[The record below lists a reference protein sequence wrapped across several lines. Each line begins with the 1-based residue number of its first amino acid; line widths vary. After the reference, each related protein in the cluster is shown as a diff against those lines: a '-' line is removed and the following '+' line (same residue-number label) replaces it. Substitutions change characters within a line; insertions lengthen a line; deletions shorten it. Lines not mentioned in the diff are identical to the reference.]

1 MTNKT
6 AALQVER
13 VNVSF
18 GGLRA
23 LNDVYLEIAKNEVVG
38 LIGPNG
44 AGKTTLFNALCGLV
58 TPDSGEL
65 HLNGKKHDFPKPFE
79 LVDLGI
85 ARTLQG
91 VGLFGDLT
99 VLENVMIGAQHLAQ
113 TGLISAALGRNR
125 KDEDQIRNKARV
137 ALERVYAGGIAHR
150 RADTL
155 AYPDTKR
162 VAIARALVSEPKI
175 LMLDEPA
182 GGLGAQDIE
191 WMNSLIKNLSVDM
204 SVLLIEHHMDVVMSV
219 CSRLY
224 VLNFGEVI
232 ASGDAETV
240 RLCAAIQ
247 QLWLLILG
255 QETTMSL
262 NVSNLTVHH
271 GAICAVNQVSLA
283 VPTGKLAAVIGANGA
298 GKTTLLRALSGLNHP
313 THGSIMWKGE
323 RIVGMKPEALVRRG
337 ISHVSEGKSVIPE
350 LTVRENLEL
359 GAIWRRNAKE
369 SKESIDQVVSIFP
382 RLGERLQQRADTLSG
397 GERQMLAIG
406 RAIMSKPQ
414 LLLLDEPSLGLAPLV
429 IEHIFQTIR
438 DLTTSMNLTVLL
450 VEQNAMGALKIA
462 DLGIVLNLGKVVAIN
477 HAQAL
482 IDDPAVR
489 AAYLGY

>member
-1 MTNKT
+1 
-6 AALQVER
+6 
-13 VNVSF
+13 
-18 GGLRA
+18 
-23 LNDVYLEIAKNEVVG
+23 
-38 LIGPNG
+38 
-44 AGKTTLFNALCGLV
+44 
-58 TPDSGEL
+58 
-65 HLNGKKHDFPKPFE
+65 
-79 LVDLGI
+79 
-85 ARTLQG
+85 
-91 VGLFGDLT
+91 
-99 VLENVMIGAQHLAQ
+99 
-113 TGLISAALGRNR
+113 
-125 KDEDQIRNKARV
+125 
-137 ALERVYAGGIAHR
+137 
-150 RADTL
+150 
-155 AYPDTKR
+155 
-162 VAIARALVSEPKI
+162 
-175 LMLDEPA
+175 
-182 GGLGAQDIE
+182 
-191 WMNSLIKNLSVDM
+191 
-204 SVLLIEHHMDVVMSV
+204 
-219 CSRLY
+219 
-224 VLNFGEVI
+224 
-232 ASGDAETV
+232 
-240 RLCAAIQ
+240 
-247 QLWLLILG
+247 
-255 QETTMSL
+255 MSL

-283 VPTGKLAAVIGANGA
+283 VPTGKLAAIIGANGA

-313 THGSIMWKGE
+313 THGSVMWKGE
-323 RIVGMKPEALVRRG
+323 KIVGLKPEVLVRRG

-382 RLGERLQQRADTLSG
+382 RLGERIQQRADTLSG

-429 IEHIFQTIR
+429 VEQIFQTIR

-450 VEQNAMGALKIA
+450 VEQNAMGALRIA